1 MDVKFLIIKYSQ
13 LAHHRE
19 KEYEKIENELNS

>member
-13 LAHHRE
+13 LAHNRT
-19 KEYEKIENELNS
+19 KEYERIENEFDS